1 VCVCVKEIF
10 IYLFDNLIESII
22 KSTQTSTNEQRG
34 RSNYPKQQEQ
44 ERARSLS
51 SQTIF
56 DPINCRL
63 SKSNENMTQTVSQK
77 YSSSTESQR
86 GERISKSED
95 RRSSNTLLND
105 LQIQRFHL
113 LKDKFDHQLPIDTIF
128 GMKN

>member
-1 VCVCVKEIF
+1 
-10 IYLFDNLIESII
+10 
-22 KSTQTSTNEQRG
+22 
-34 RSNYPKQQEQ
+34 
-44 ERARSLS
+44 
-51 SQTIF
+51 
-56 DPINCRL
+56 
-63 SKSNENMTQTVSQK
+63 MTQTISQK